1 MKSFRRT
8 AGFILMLLLVLT
20 DSGCGQ
26 KGPLY
31 LPEKP
36 EKIEQDGRI

>member
-1 MKSFRRT
+1 MKSFRRA
-8 AGFILMLLLVLT
+8 AGFMLIAWIIFT
-20 DSGCGQ
+20 NSGCGQ

-36 EKIEQDGRI
+36 EKIEKHGRI

>member
-8 AGFILMLLLVLT
+8 AGFILLVWIVLT
-20 DSGCGQ
+20 NSGCGQ

-31 LPEKP
+31 LPDKP
-36 EKIEQDGRI
+36 EKIEQRGRI